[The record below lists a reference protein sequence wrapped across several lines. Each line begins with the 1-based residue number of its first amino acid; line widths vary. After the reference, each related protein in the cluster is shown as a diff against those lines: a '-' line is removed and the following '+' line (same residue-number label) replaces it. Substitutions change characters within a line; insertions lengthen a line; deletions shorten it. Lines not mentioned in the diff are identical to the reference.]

1 MGSPA
6 SVVVAEVVMQNID
19 EQALATCTRSIPL
32 WLRSADDTFIAVH
45 KDEIDNFH
53 EHFIK
58 QTRMYSLTRRSR
70 IPFLDCLVIRDNHR
84 LRTKI

>member
-45 KDEIDNFH
+45 KDEICNFH

-70 IPFLDCLVIRDNHR
+70 KMVKYLF
-84 LRTKI
+84 